1 MIHQLRLIL
10 RPIVFINLILS
21 CFMIFCGIFAFFNN
35 EINEVLSFLKSA
47 LLIIILSSIMAFFSR
62 SRAKKTITIRSGFV
76 LVVFIWVFTCIT
88 GALPYYVS
96 KSIPSI
102 YDALFESISGFTTV
116 GASILS
122 DIESLPLS
130 MQLWRA
136 ISHWIGGGGIVVL
149 SVAILPLLGIGGVN
163 LLQVETTGVTK
174 EKLTPRITQTAKYI
188 WILYLSL
195 NIVGIVLL
203 SLGGMNLL
211 DAFTHTSSA
220 IATGGFS
227 NKNNSVAYFSSSYVD
242 WVLIVFM
249 YIGSLNF
256 LVLIKTVQGN
266 FKSIIKDSEIK
277 LFTLIIII
285 ISTLVSLF
293 LYMQPQGFSGM
304 DGRLYYSLSDAFR
317 FGTFQVVS
325 IVSTTGF
332 ASSDYNLWHPAA
344 QMLILILFFIGGS
357 SGSTSGGIKVIRHII
372 MFKQAVINIKSLVH
386 PKGVFTMRLN
396 NNPVSNKVVITVMGF
411 IFVYMTTLFI
421 GAFIVALSG
430 NITVFD
436 AFSAVLG
443 CLGTVGP
450 GFGAVGPANN
460 YGFLPDFA
468 KVTLAIS
475 MIIGRLELFTVF
487 ILFSPWF
494 WKK

>member
-21 CFMIFCGIFAFFNN
+21 CFMGFCGLYALIYSEHNEAVSFFQTMA
-35 EINEVLSFLKSA
+35 V
-47 LLIIILSSIMAFFSR
+47 IIILSAVFAFFSK
-62 SRAKKTITIRSGFV
+62 SREKKSITIRSGFV
-76 LVVFIWVFTCIT
+76 LVVFIWVFTCIV

-96 KSIPSI
+96 GAMSNI
-102 YDALFESISGFTTV
+102 YDAIFESSSGFTTV

-122 DIESLPLS
+122 DIEGLPKSIL
-130 MQLWRA
+130 LWRA
-136 ISHWIGGGGIVVL
+136 ISHWIGGGGIIVL
-149 SVAILPLLGIGGVN
+149 SVAILPLLGIGGTH
-163 LLQVETTGVTK
+163 LMHVETTGVTK

-195 NIVGIVLL
+195 NIIGIVLL
-203 SLGGMNLL
+203 SYGGMNLL
-211 DAFTHTSSA
+211 DAFTHASSA

-227 NKNNSVAYFSSSYVD
+227 NKNNSVAYFSSAYID
-242 WVLIVFM
+242 WVLIIFM

-256 LVLIKTVQGN
+256 LVLIKTVRGN
-266 FKSIIKDSEIK
+266 FKSIINDSEIK
-277 LFTLIIII
+277 FFTLIIVL
-285 ISTLVSLF
+285 ISVLVSIF
-293 LYMQPQGFSGM
+293 LYIQPNGFTGM
-304 DGRLYYSLSDAFR
+304 DGKTYTSFLDAVR

-325 IVSTTGF
+325 VISTTGY
-332 ASSDYNLWHPAA
+332 ATADYNLWHPAA
-344 QMLILILFFIGGS
+344 QILILVLFFIGGS
-357 SGSTSGGIKVIRHII
+357 SGSTSGGIKVVRHII
-372 MFKQAVINIKSLVH
+372 MFKQAVINIKSLIH

-396 NNPVSNKVVITVMGF
+396 GNSVSNKVVITVMGF
-411 IFVYMTTLFI
+411 IVVYMVTLFA

-430 NITVFD
+430 AVTPTE
-436 AFSAVLG
+436 ALSAMLG

-450 GFGAVGPANN
+450 GFGALGPASN
-460 YGFLPDFA
+460 YGFLPDFV
-468 KVTLAIS
+468 KLTLSIS